1 MEKLKRELGLWGAVS
16 IVVGTVIGSGI
27 FLVPKRAIVKVGDS
41 PELFLVWVFG
51 GLLSLA
57 GALTYAELAAAIP
70 ESGGEYAYL
79 RMAYGRIWG
88 FVYGWTQMW
97 VAKSGSIATLATAF
111 YLALANFVPGLRGVV
126 CSVPL
131 IGPGLKPLE
140 VSWGIAPAI
149 SFGHWG
155 QPLEISRGQLL
166 AMALIG
172 VLAVLNYYGL
182 KFGAGIQV
190 AVTAAKVGLFAVIIV
205 VGLTWS
211 GGSVANFSTAIAPDP
226 GGIAGFFAAL
236 VGVLW
241 AYDGWNN
248 VSMVSA
254 EIKDPQRNLPRALIL
269 GTLGVMAIYLLAN
282 AAYFYVLT
290 AEEVAKADIVPAEVM
305 RKIFGA
311 PGAAAI
317 SLVAMVSIFA
327 ALNGSILSGARVPYA
342 MAKDGLFFRAIAG
355 VHPQHHTP
363 ANSIFLLS
371 AWSAI
376 LLLSGQYDNLYTAV
390 IFASW
395 ILYGMATA
403 SVIVL
408 RRKNPGLERPYL
420 TLGYPFTPLVFV
432 LVACLLIAYTL
443 RDSPRESI
451 LGLVLI
457 AIGIPFYQHW
467 NRRGRSGQSN

>member
-1 MEKLKRELGLWGAVS
+1 MSVPEKLRRDLGLWGAVS

-41 PELFLVWVFG
+41 PELFFVWVFG

-111 YLALANFVPGLRGVV
+111 YLALANFAPGLKAVLV
-126 CSVPL
+126 TVPFP
-131 IGPGLKPLE
+131 IGPG
-140 VSWGIAPAI
+140 W
-149 SFGHWG
+149 
-155 QPLEISRGQLL
+155 QPLQITFGQIF
-166 AMALIG
+166 AMGLIAG
-172 VLAVLNYYGL
+172 LAVLNYFGL
-182 KFGAGIQV
+182 KAGGGVQV
-190 AVTAAKVGLFAVIIV
+190 AVTAAKVALFVVIIV
-205 VGLTWS
+205 CGLTWP
-211 GGSVANFSTAIAPDP
+211 GGQVANFSTAIAPDP
-226 GGIAGFFAAL
+226 GGLAGFFAAL
-236 VGVLW
+236 VGILW

-305 RKIFGA
+305 RKIFGE

-342 MAKDGLFFRAIAG
+342 MARDGLFFRSIG
-355 VHPQHHTP
+355 EVHPQHHTP
-363 ANSIFLLS
+363 GNSIFLLS
-371 AWSAI
+371 GWSAI

-408 RRKNPGLERPYL
+408 RKQRPELARPYL

-432 LVACLLIAYTL
+432 AVACLLIAYTL

-457 AIGIPFYQHW
+457 GIGIPFYQRW
-467 NRRGRSGQSN
+467 SRRDPAGQTN

>member
-1 MEKLKRELGLWGAVS
+1 MTQLRRELGLWGAVS

-41 PELFLVWVFG
+41 PELFMVWVFG
-51 GLLSLA
+51 GLLSMA

-70 ESGGEYAYL
+70 ESGGEYAFL
-79 RMAYGRIWG
+79 RTAYGRIWG

-111 YLALANFVPGLRGVV
+111 YLALSNFLPGLKGVV
-126 CSVPL
+126 ATVPL
-131 IGPGLKPLE
+131 NIGPGWKPLE
-140 VSWGIAPAI
+140 ITY
-149 SFGHWG
+149 
-155 QPLEISRGQLL
+155 GQLF
-166 AMALIG
+166 AMGLIG
-172 VLAVLNYYGL
+172 ALAVLNYYGL
-182 KFGAGIQV
+182 RVGGGVQV
-190 AVTAAKVGLFAVIIV
+190 AVTAAKVVLFGVIIFA
-205 VGLTWS
+205 GLTFS
-211 GGSVANFSTAIAPDP
+211 GGNTANFTTAIAPDP
-226 GGIAGFFAAL
+226 GGVAGFFAAL
-236 VGVLW
+236 VGILW

-254 EIKDPQRNLPRALIL
+254 EIKDPQRNLPKALIL
-269 GTLGVMAIYLLAN
+269 GTLGVMVIYLLAN

-290 AEEVAKADIVPAEVM
+290 AEEVAKADIVPAEMM
-305 RKIFGA
+305 RKIFGD

-317 SLVAMVSIFA
+317 SVVAMVSIFA
-327 ALNGSILSGARVPYA
+327 ALNGSILSGARIPFA
-342 MAKDGLFFRAIAG
+342 MAQDGLFFRPIAH

-363 ANSIFLLS
+363 GNSIFLLS
-371 AWSAI
+371 GWSAI

-390 IFASW
+390 IFSSW

-408 RRKNPGLERPYL
+408 RKKHPQMARPYR
-420 TLGYPFTPLVFV
+420 TLGYPYTPIAFV
-432 LVACLLIAYTL
+432 LVSILLIFYTL

-457 AIGIPFYQHW
+457 AIGIPFYLRW
-467 NRRGRSGQSN
+467 SRRGQARP

>member
-1 MEKLKRELGLWGAVS
+1 
-16 IVVGTVIGSGI
+16 
-27 FLVPKRAIVKVGDS
+27 
-41 PELFLVWVFG
+41 
-51 GLLSLA
+51 
-57 GALTYAELAAAIP
+57 
-70 ESGGEYAYL
+70 
-79 RMAYGRIWG
+79 
-88 FVYGWTQMW
+88 MW

-111 YLALANFVPGLRGVV
+111 YLALANFAPGLKTVIAT
-126 CSVPL
+126 VPL
-131 IGPGLKPLE
+131 NIGPG
-140 VSWGIAPAI
+140 W
-149 SFGHWG
+149 
-155 QPLEISRGQLL
+155 QPLQITYGQIF
-166 AMALIG
+166 AMAVIG
-172 VLAVLNYYGL
+172 ALAVLNYYGL
-182 KFGAGIQV
+182 KAGAGVQV
-190 AVTAAKVGLFAVIIV
+190 AVTGAKVALFAVIIV
-205 VGLTWS
+205 CGLTFS
-211 GGSVANFSTAIAPDP
+211 GGSTANFSTAIAPDP
-226 GGIAGFFAAL
+226 GGMTGFFAAL
-236 VGVLW
+236 VGILW

-254 EIKDPQRNLPRALIL
+254 EIKNPQRNLPRALIL

-290 AEEVAKADIVPAEVM
+290 AAEVASADIVPAELM
-305 RKIFGA
+305 RKIFGE

-317 SLVAMVSIFA
+317 SVVAMVSIFA

-342 MAKDGLFFRAIAG
+342 MAKDGLFFRSIAE
-355 VHPQHHTP
+355 VHPEHHTP
-363 ANSIFLLS
+363 GNSIFLLS

-408 RRKNPGLERPYL
+408 RRKYPEMPRPYR

-432 LVACLLIAYTL
+432 LVACLLIVYTL

-457 AIGIPFYQHW
+457 AIGIPFYQRW
-467 NRRGRSGQSN
+467 NRRREVEPSN